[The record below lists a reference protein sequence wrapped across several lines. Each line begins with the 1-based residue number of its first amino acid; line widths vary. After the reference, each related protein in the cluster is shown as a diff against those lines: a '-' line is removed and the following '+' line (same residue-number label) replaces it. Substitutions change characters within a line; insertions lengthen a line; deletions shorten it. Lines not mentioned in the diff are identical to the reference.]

1 MSHVTKGNAMSVHQ
15 NLTGAQRTARYR
27 AAKRAQGMRLKQIWV
42 RDVRDP
48 KVRARLRADAAALAA
63 QGSRWADIID
73 DAEAMS
79 AEVLDDLPPYD
90 WGDDPRGNPEH

>member
-1 MSHVTKGNAMSVHQ
+1 MGMHER
-15 NLTGAQRTARYR
+15 LTGAERTAKYR

-42 RDVRDP
+42 PDLSDP

-63 QGSRWADIID
+63 QGNRWADIID

-79 AEVLDDLPPYD
+79 AEVLGDLPPCD
-90 WGDDPRGNPEH
+90 WGDDPRGSAEHRGK